1 MPCLVPKMRA
11 EKALDVID
19 EQAALLQKMSASSID
34 RRLANECRKMILRGR
49 SHSNPHP
56 LLKSQIPVR
65 TWAQWDAA
73 VLGLVEI
80 DLVGHEGGNNQ
91 GGFCLPLT
99 VTDISTGW
107 TVNRSVHNKAQKYV
121 FEALLHVVEVFPFP
135 DIGIDSDN
143 GSEFINHELLR
154 FCEEQ
159 QITFTRSGPGN
170 KNDGMHVEQKN

>member
-1 MPCLVPKMRA
+1 M
-11 EKALDVID
+11 
-19 EQAALLQKMSASSID
+19 
-34 RRLANECRKMILRGR
+34 
-49 SHSNPHP
+49 
-56 LLKSQIPVR
+56 
-65 TWAQWDAA
+65 
-73 VLGLVEI
+73 
-80 DLVGHEGGNNQ
+80 
-91 GGFCLPLT
+91 
-99 VTDISTGW
+99 
-107 TVNRSVHNKAQKYV
+107 NRSVHNKAQKYV